1 MDASKSNKKFKNNH
15 PTEMSCLKKCLKWSI
30 TINTQG
36 HKCNNQA
43 YFGDYLHSSNE
54 DILNQNFSELLP
66 IDISKAQLLAIDKGI
81 DNRVKFN
88 IEFELSGIQTPFKS
102 IDANYANQQYD
113 LAINV
118 TFF

>member
-1 MDASKSNKKFKNNH
+1 MDASKSIKKLKNNH

-36 HKCNNQA
+36 QKFNNQA
-43 YFGDYLHSSNE
+43 YYGDYLHSSNQE
-54 DILNQNFSELLP
+54 LYTNNSFIDILP

-81 DNRVKFN
+81 DNRLKFN
-88 IEFELSGIQTPFKS
+88 IEFDLSGIRTPFKS
-102 IDANYANQQYD
+102 IEPNYSNQHFD

-118 TFF
+118 N